1 MNRRHVAAESL
12 AVLLILPAVVACPGG
27 GTVTTSFEGGHGT
40 VNIFLTDAPADLANA
55 KSVQV
60 TLTGVIV
67 YPEDGTTGAT
77 PLGTEVTGGE
87 GSPIVL
93 MSHPATFDLLT
104 LTGGASVLVA
114 TEEVPAGR
122 YSRIRLQISDASMQ
136 IGDSAPTPLRI
147 ESQKVDIPIHFRV
160 SPDAQTGITLDF
172 DAAASVQV
180 NQAGTGEYL
189 LRPVVTP
196 KAGSS

>member
-1 MNRRHVAAESL
+1 MSRRRVAAECL
-12 AVLLILPAVVACPGG
+12 VVLLILPGVVACSGG
-27 GTVTTSFEGGHGT
+27 GTVTASFDGGHGT
-40 VNIFLTDAPADLANA
+40 VNVFLTDAPVDLMNA
-55 KSVQV
+55 RSVQV
-60 TLTGVIV
+60 TLTGVIL

-77 PLGTEVTGGE
+77 PLGAEATGGE

-93 MSHPATFDLLT
+93 MSRPATFDLLT
-104 LTGGASVLVA
+104 LTGGATALVA

-122 YSRIRLQISDASMQ
+122 YSRIRLQISDASLQ
-136 IGDSAPTPLRI
+136 IGESAPTPLRI
-147 ESQKVDIPIHFRV
+147 ESRKVDIPIHFRV
-160 SPDAQTGITLDF
+160 SPNAETGITLDF

-180 NQAGTGEYL
+180 SRDGTGEYI